1 MNAAPQGRFRQQLI
15 WTVASTAL
23 VSNVVGIAIGA
34 RLTHPAPFSDT
45 AIAATSSPLAAVPVS
60 VPKPDG
66 QALQRNS
73 ADFRAVAK
81 SVGPSVITIKA
92 THEAKAPKAFRRSR
106 GGPGAAPG
114 GDMSELFERFGFSF
128 GMPPGGMGPGGPME
142 QGPQQAS
149 GSGFIIDKNGTI
161 VTNYHVI
168 KGADKI
174 TVLLPDDDAEEV
186 VAKVIGT
193 DPRTDLAVLKISTG
207 SDLPAIEWADSDT
220 VEVGDS
226 AIAVGSP
233 FMLTHSVTAGIVSAK
248 GRNASRLIGADFGYE
263 LIQTD
268 AAINPGNSGGP
279 LCSAEGKVMG
289 VNTAIYTQ
297 SGGYMG
303 IGFAIPSSV
312 AKEVVNTLIHSG
324 KVTRGWLGVA
334 IEPATAD
341 IKKEM
346 GIASGVVVHEV
357 QENSPAEKAG
367 LRAGDAI
374 TQVGDLKVLKVEQ
387 LQKLITKYQPGD
399 KVSLAIVN
407 YTDGK
412 KRTVQVQIGKLPDP
426 KKEEEQS

>member
-1 MNAAPQGRFRQQLI
+1 MNADSKRIRKQI
-15 WTVASTAL
+15 VWTVAGTAL
-23 VSNVVGIAIGA
+23 ASNVVGIAIGA
-34 RLTHPAPFSDT
+34 RLTHPAPLSN
-45 AIAATSSPLAAVPVS
+45 IAVASTVPVAS
-60 VPKPDG
+60 VPVMPDKVEG
-66 QALQRNS
+66 QALARNA

-81 SVGPSVITIKA
+81 AVGPSVITIKA
-92 THEAKAPKAFRRSR
+92 TRESKAPRAMRRFRGDSQS
-106 GGPGAAPG
+106 APG
-114 GDMSELFERFGFSF
+114 DLGDLFERFGFSF
-128 GMPPGGMGPGGPME
+128 GAPPGAMPPGGMEG
-142 QGPQQAS
+142 GPQQGS

-174 TVLLPDDDAEEV
+174 TVQLPDDDAEEV
-186 VAKVIGT
+186 VAKIIGT
-193 DPRTDLAVLKISTG
+193 DPRTDLAVLKIQTG
-207 SDLPAIEWADSDT
+207 SDLPAVEWADSNT

-226 AIAVGSP
+226 AIAIGSP

-279 LCSAEGKVMG
+279 LCSADGKVMG

-303 IGFAIPSSV
+303 IGFAIPSSL
-312 AKEVVNTLIHSG
+312 AREVVNTLIAHG

-334 IEPATAD
+334 IQPASPD

-346 GIASGVVVHEV
+346 GISSGVVVHEV
-357 QENSPAEKAG
+357 QEDSPAEKAG

-374 TQVGDLKVLKVEQ
+374 VQIEDAKVTKVEQ
-387 LQKLITKYQPGD
+387 LQRLITKYNPGD
-399 KVSLAIVN
+399 KVSLQIVN

-412 KRTVQVQIGKLPDP
+412 KRTVSVQIGRLPDP
-426 KKEEEQS
+426 KKEEQGQG

>member
-1 MNAAPQGRFRQQLI
+1 MPAVPRRFRENI
-15 WTVASTAL
+15 VWTIAGTAL
-23 VSNVVGIAIGA
+23 ASNVLGIAIGA
-34 RLTHPAPFSDT
+34 RLTHPAPLSNT
-45 AIAATSSPLAAVPVS
+45 AAAASLPVAPVPEMPAKV
-60 VPKPDG
+60 DG
-66 QALQRNS
+66 QALARTA

-81 SVGPSVITIKA
+81 AVGPSVITIKA
-92 THEAKAPKAFRRSR
+92 SREAKAPRSMRRSR
-106 GGPGAAPG
+106 GAQGGQPMPGDL
-114 GDMSELFERFGFSF
+114 GDLFERFGFSF
-128 GMPPGGMGPGGPME
+128 GAPPGGMPPGGLEG
-142 QGPQQAS
+142 GPQQAS

-174 TVLLPDDDAEEV
+174 TVQLPDDDAEEV

-193 DPRTDLAVLKISTG
+193 DPRTDLAVLKIQTG
-207 SDLPAIEWADSDT
+207 ADLPAVEWADSNN

-226 AIAVGSP
+226 AIAIGSP

-263 LIQTD
+263 MIQTD

-279 LCSAEGKVMG
+279 LCSADGKVMG

-303 IGFAIPSSV
+303 IGFAIPSSL
-312 AKEVVNTLIHSG
+312 AREVVNTLITHG

-334 IEPATAD
+334 IEPASKD

-346 GIASGVVVHEV
+346 GITAGVLVHEV
-357 QENSPAEKAG
+357 QEDSPAEKAG

-374 TQVGDLKVLKVEQ
+374 VQIDNSVVTKVEQ
-387 LQKLITKYQPGD
+387 LQRLITRYNPGD
-399 KVSLAIVN
+399 KVSLQIVN

-412 KRTVQVQIGKLPDP
+412 KRTVNVQIGRLPDP
-426 KKEEEQS
+426 KKDEESQG